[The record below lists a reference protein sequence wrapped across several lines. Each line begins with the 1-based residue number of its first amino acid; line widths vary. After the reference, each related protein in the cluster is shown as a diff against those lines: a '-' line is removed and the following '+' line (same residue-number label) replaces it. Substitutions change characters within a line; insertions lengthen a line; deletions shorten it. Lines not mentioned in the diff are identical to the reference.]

1 MPEVIQQTAR
11 EEYHAARAALAS
23 GFLSTSRVSHY
34 LHRHSAAVD
43 RFTIRCAQE
52 LGLPATCALV
62 AVGGYG
68 RGEMFPYSDLDL
80 LVLLPDGH
88 DRETDEKVGAFVTA
102 LWDAGI
108 TVGSVVRTHAEMI
121 EEADKDVS
129 VSTAFLEAR
138 FLWGAEDLFATTF
151 QSFKKHLEPRT
162 FFQQKMLEFRQ
173 RHQKFDDTPYAL
185 EPDIKECPGG
195 IRDLQAILWCARV
208 AGYGKTWKELSASG
222 LITDTEAFHLGQCE
236 HYLQDLRIRLHLCA
250 KRHEDRLI
258 FDIQST
264 VAQCVGVEPEGGLD
278 ASEVLMKRYYLNAKD
293 IVQLSAI
300 LLEALADRL
309 FAGDLPQPPAKPID
323 EDFQALGDALDITA
337 PDVFARHPHAILR
350 TFYLYA
356 THREL
361 KRLSTR
367 LLRALWHGRY
377 HINAAFRNDKANKEL
392 FLETIK
398 LHYGPYHSLKNMNT
412 WGILG
417 RFLPPWRRIVGQMQH
432 DLYHIYT
439 VDQHTL
445 RVVRNLR
452 RYTHASYAHEY
463 PLCSQLISEMP
474 DSWRLTIAGLFHD
487 IGKGRGGNHSEI
499 GAKEVHSFGVNFHMK
514 PEDIDFVEFLVR
526 DHLLMSHVAQKQ
538 DTSDPEVVK
547 RFAAEVKTKERLDG
561 LLLLTEADIRAT
573 NPKVWSTWK
582 QQLIEDLYESTLRVL
597 QGNDAG
603 STRATLFANRRITA
617 CKLVDEMGVPP
628 SLRDAFWRELD
639 LVYFLR
645 HTPEDIAW
653 HTRELAMSPHM
664 DVPIVRCRR
673 SPFGAGLEILVY
685 VKDQRFLFARVASFF
700 ERNGLSILDAR
711 IHTTKSGWALDT
723 FLVADRR
730 EREDVDELLSWI
742 ERQLTAHIAAKAML
756 PEPKP
761 GKPSRRARSFPEAP
775 VVDIEPDE
783 LHRNWLLQITCAD
796 RLGLLFAIAVILAR
810 HGVNIQ
816 TAKVT
821 TLDERAEDV
830 FLIDGPSL
838 SDDQVVVAIETELLK
853 MIGAG
858 HLPSAPSRNPE

>member
-1 MPEVIQQTAR
+1 MQQQNQNTAR
-11 EEYHAARAALAS
+11 AQYDAVRSGLAND
-23 GFLSTSRVSHY
+23 FLSNSRVSHY

-43 RFTIRCAQE
+43 RFTLRCAE
-52 LGLPATCALV
+52 ENRLPPTCALV

-80 LVLLPDGH
+80 LVLLPDHH
-88 DRETDEKVGAFVTA
+88 DRATDEAVGAFVTA
-102 LWDAGI
+102 LWDSGI
-108 TVGSVVRTHAEMI
+108 TVGSVVRTRAEMI

-138 FLWGAEDLFATTF
+138 FLWGDEALFTDTF
-151 QSFKKHLEPRT
+151 QAFRKHLEPRT

-173 RHQKFDDTPYAL
+173 RHQKLDDTPYAL
-185 EPDIKECPGG
+185 EPDIKESPGG
-195 IRDLQAILWCARV
+195 IRDLQVILWCARV
-208 AGYGKTWKELSASG
+208 AGFGKNWKELSASG
-222 LITDTEAFHLGQCE
+222 LITETEAFHLNQCE

-258 FDIQST
+258 FDIQPA
-264 VAQCVGVEPEGGLD
+264 VARSMGLEPDGGLD

-309 FAGDLPQPPAKPID
+309 FASDLPAAPATPID
-323 EDFQALGDALDITA
+323 EDFQIVGDALDITA
-337 PDVFARHPHAILR
+337 PDVFSRHQHAILR

-361 KRLSTR
+361 KRLSTQ

-392 FLETIK
+392 FLETLK

-474 DSWRLTIAGLFHD
+474 DSWRLTIAGLYHD
-487 IGKGRGGNHSEI
+487 IGKGRGGNHSVI
-499 GAKEVHSFGVNFHMK
+499 GAKEVRAFGESFGLK
-514 PEDIDFVEFLVR
+514 KSDIDFVEFLVK

-538 DTSDPEVVK
+538 DTSDPEVIK
-547 RFAAEVKTKERLDG
+547 RFAEEVKTKERLDG

-582 QQLIEDLYESTLRVL
+582 QQLIEDLYSSTLRVL
-597 QGNDAG
+597 QGNEATA
-603 STRATLFANRRITA
+603 TRATLFANRRITA

-628 SLRDAFWRELD
+628 SDRDAFWRELD
-639 LVYFLR
+639 IVYFLR

-653 HTRELAMSPHM
+653 HTKELAMNPHM
-664 DVPIVRCRR
+664 DVPIVRCRKAPAG
-673 SPFGAGLEILVY
+673 SGLEVLVY

-723 FLVADRR
+723 FQVSDRR
-730 EREDVDELLSWI
+730 EREDIDSLLSAM
-742 ERQLTAHIAAKAML
+742 ERDLTAKIAAKAML
-756 PEPKP
+756 PEPQP
-761 GKPSRRARSFPEAP
+761 GKPSRRARSFPQAP

-783 LHRNWLLQITCAD
+783 LHKNWLLQITCAD
-796 RLGLLFAIAVILAR
+796 RIGLLFAIAVILAR
-810 HGVNIQ
+810 HGVSIQ
-816 TAKVT
+816 TAKIT

-830 FLIDGPSL
+830 FLIAGPAL
-838 SDDQVVVAIETELLK
+838 ADDQVVVEIETELLK
-853 MIGAG
+853 MIGAS
-858 HLPSAPSRNPE
+858 HLASAPSRAPE